1 MKGNIMKKLIVA
13 LALALPLAFT
23 ADAQMVVYDPI
34 VNIEQILSEAENI
47 AEYVDM
53 VDNQVQQITQLSDQ
67 LQQLE
72 NYNQAFGNPA
82 QILNVTGVNA
92 ITSDLTQTPLGETI
106 SAVEKAADGTD
117 ALTYDANGLYH
128 DIGATFTTPSGNSVQ
143 RNAADYKP
151 NQAINNA
158 TANYSSVTQNVLS
171 RRQALKDAI
180 AQTIQSLQSAS
191 TASEVQKLTGVLL
204 GQQAALS
211 ATDKEIDQAVD
222 VSVEQDIENRNDQ
235 QKQATAN
242 QEQQKAEMMES
253 LGNFRTTFK
262 LNTQPPQ
269 FPTDNQ

>member
-1 MKGNIMKKLIVA
+1 MKKLIVA
-13 LALALPLAFT
+13 LALAIVGT
-23 ADAQMVVYDPI
+23 TSHAQWIVYDP
-34 VNIEQILSEAENI
+34 VSNIQQILDEAENI
-47 AEYVDM
+47 GEYVDM

-82 QILNVTGVNA
+82 QILNVTGVSA

-106 SAVEKAADGTD
+106 SAVEKAADGTA

-128 DIGATFTTPSGNSVQ
+128 QIGSTFATPSGNSVQ
-143 RNAADYKP
+143 RNTADYKP
-151 NQAINNA
+151 NEAINNA
-158 TANYSSVTQNVLS
+158 TANYSSVTQDVLQ
-171 RRQALKDAI
+171 RRQSLKDAV
-180 AQTIQSLQSAS
+180 AQTIQSLQSAT

-235 QKQATAN
+235 QKQATAG
-242 QEQQKAEMMES
+242 QEEQKAEMTES
-253 LGNFRTTFK
+253 LGNFRTSFQ
-262 LNTQPPQ
+262 LSTQPPQ

>member
-1 MKGNIMKKLIVA
+1 MKKLILAVA
-13 LALALPLAFT
+13 LAMPMAFT
-23 ADAQMVVYDPI
+23 THAQMVVYDPV

-53 VDNQVQQITQLSDQ
+53 VDNQVQQITQLGNQ

-82 QILNVTGVNA
+82 QILNVTGVSA

-106 SAVEKAADGTD
+106 SAVESAANGKG
-117 ALTYDANGLYH
+117 ALTYNANGLYQE
-128 DIGATFTTPSGNSVQ
+128 IGTTFNTPSGTSIQ
-143 RNAADYKP
+143 RNATDYKP

-180 AQTIQSLQSAS
+180 AQTIDSLQSAS
-191 TASEVQKLTGVLL
+191 TASEVQKLTGVLI
-204 GQQAALS
+204 GQQTALA

-235 QKQATAN
+235 QKQATAE
-242 QEQQKAEMMES
+242 QEEQKAEMTES
-253 LGNFRTTFK
+253 LGNFRTTFQ

>member
-1 MKGNIMKKLIVA
+1 MKKLIVA
-13 LALALPLAFT
+13 IALAIVGT
-23 ADAQMVVYDPI
+23 TSHAQWIVYDP
-34 VNIEQILSEAENI
+34 VSNVQQILDEAENI

-67 LQQLE
+67 LQQLK

-82 QILNVTGVNA
+82 QILNVTGVSA

-106 SAVEKAADGTD
+106 SAVEKAANGTA

-128 DIGATFTTPSGNSVQ
+128 EIGATFTTPSGSSVK
-143 RNAADYKP
+143 RNTADYKP
-151 NQAINNA
+151 NEAINNA
-158 TANYSSVTQNVLS
+158 TANYSSVTQDVLK
-171 RRQALKDAI
+171 RRQILKDAI

-242 QEQQKAEMMES
+242 QEQQQAEMVES
-253 LGNFRTTFK
+253 LGSFRTTFQ

-269 FPTDNQ
+269 FPSDNP